1 METIKKIF
9 NPLYLVAILLAVFL
23 YNYSQKSTESSELFF
38 GFAEN
43 KETEINLDYPVK
55 VDKIM
60 VKPGDFIEA
69 GTRLAEL
76 TQITLSKEINDEQL
90 RINELTSE
98 FMTKKNDIESE
109 ISVLESEKN
118 QELKELDAEIAKLK
132 SERTFSESLSSGLK
146 TLEIKPGEAS
156 KELYESELKSLNEKM
171 ALINSN
177 YAAKISSKNL
187 RIEDEKGIYNAAVK
201 RHNSDVGFAE
211 EKMKKL
217 DLKSPSNALVGN
229 VHIKEGEYIQS
240 FKTMVTLYEPNPT
253 LVAGFVH
260 ESMIVDVEV
269 GDKFY
274 IRSALNQGN
283 GCTGVVT
290 GMGSRIVEIPER
302 LRKMPELKTYGR
314 EVLISIPADNKFLQK
329 EKVIISLE
337 NPNAGDKSSTA
348 QSTSK

>member
-1 METIKKIF
+1 METFKKIF
-9 NPLYLVAILLAVFL
+9 NPLYLVAIVLGLFL
-23 YNYSQKSTESSELFF
+23 YNYSQKSNESSELFF

-60 VKPGDFIEA
+60 VKPGDFIEG
-69 GTRLAEL
+69 GTQLAEL

-98 FMTKKNDIESE
+98 FTTRKNDIESE
-109 ISVLESEKN
+109 ISVLMSEKS
-118 QELKELDAEIAKLK
+118 QELKELDAEIEKLK
-132 SERTFSESLSSGLK
+132 AERKFSESLSSGLK
-146 TLEIKPGEAS
+146 TLKLEPSNESQVLFES
-156 KELYESELKSLNEKM
+156 KLATLKDKKS
-171 ALINSN
+171 LINSN
-177 YAAKISSKNL
+177 YSAKINSKNL
-187 RIEDEKGIYNAAVK
+187 RIEDEKGIYDAAVK

-211 EKMKKL
+211 EKIKKL

-260 ESMIVDVEV
+260 ESMIVDVNV

-274 IRSALNQGN
+274 IRSALNPTNQ
-283 GCTGVVT
+283 CTGVVT

-302 LRKMPELKTYGR
+302 LRKMPDLKTYGR
-314 EVLISIPADNKFLQK
+314 EVLISIPSDNKFLQK
-329 EKVIISLE
+329 EKVIISLDKPGE
-337 NPNAGDKSSTA
+337 DQKSSTA

>member
-1 METIKKIF
+1 MEVLKKII
-9 NPLYLVAILLAVFL
+9 NPLYLVAIVLGLFL
-23 YNYSQKSTESSELFF
+23 YNFSQKSSEASELFF

-43 KETEINLDYPVK
+43 KETEMNLDYPVK

-69 GTRLAEL
+69 GTQLAEL
-76 TQITLSKEINDEQL
+76 TQITLSKDINDEQL

-98 FMTKKNDIESE
+98 FMTRKNDIESE
-109 ISVLESEKN
+109 IAVLNSEKS
-118 QELKELDAEIAKLK
+118 QELKELDDEIQKLK
-132 SERTFSESLSSGLK
+132 AERKYNQSLSNGLK
-146 TLEIKPGEAS
+146 TLDIEPNQDAQQ
-156 KELYESELKSLNEKM
+156 LYESELAALNNRR

-177 YAAKISSKNL
+177 YAAKINSKNL

-274 IRSALNQGN
+274 IRSALNPEN
-283 GCTGVVT
+283 ECTGVVT

-314 EVLISIPADNKFLQK
+314 EVLISIPPDNKFLQK
-329 EKVIISLE
+329 EKVVISLE
-337 NPNAGDKSSTA
+337 KPSADKKSSTA
-348 QSTSK
+348 QTTSK

>member
-9 NPLYLVAILLAVFL
+9 NPLYLVALILAYFL
-23 YNYSQKSTESSELFF
+23 YSYSQKSTESSEMFF

-69 GTRLAEL
+69 GTQLAEL

-109 ISVLESEKN
+109 ISVLQSEMN
-118 QELKELDAEIAKLK
+118 QELKEIDAEIEKLK
-132 SERTFSESLSSGLK
+132 SERKFKESLSSGLK
-146 TLEIKPGEAS
+146 TIDIKPG
-156 KELYESELKSLNEKM
+156 LESQKVFDTELKTLNEKKD
-171 ALINSN
+171 LIKSN
-177 YAAKISSKNL
+177 YGTKISSKNL
-187 RIEDEKGIYNAAVK
+187 RIEDEKGIYNSAVK

-269 GDKFY
+269 GDKFF
-274 IRSALNQGN
+274 IRSALNQDHR
-283 GCTGVVT
+283 CTGVVT

-314 EVLISIPADNKFLQK
+314 EVLIAIPADNKFLQK

-337 NPNAGDKSSTA
+337 NPDEQDKSSTA
-348 QSTSK
+348 QTTSK

>member
-1 METIKKIF
+1 METLKKIF
-9 NPLYLVAILLAVFL
+9 NPLYLVAFLLGLFL
-23 YNYSQKSTESSELFF
+23 FNYSQKSSESSELFF

-69 GTRLAEL
+69 GTQLAEL
-76 TQITLSKEINDEQL
+76 TQINLSKDINDEQL

-98 FMTKKNDIESE
+98 FMTRKNDIESE
-109 ISVLESEKN
+109 ISVLESERS
-118 QELKELDAEIAKLK
+118 QDLKELEDEIQKLIAERKF
-132 SERTFSESLSSGLK
+132 TQSLSSGLK
-146 TLEIKPGEAS
+146 TLEIEPS
-156 KELYESELKSLNEKM
+156 KDSQSLYESELAALNDRK

-177 YAAKISSKNL
+177 YDARISSKNL
-187 RIEDEKGIYNAAVK
+187 RIDDEKGIYNSAVK
-201 RHNSDVGFAE
+201 RHKSDVGFAE
-211 EKMKKL
+211 EKIKKL

-260 ESMIVDVEV
+260 ESMIVDVKV

-274 IRSALNQGN
+274 VRSALNLKN

-302 LRKMPELKTYGR
+302 LRKMAELKTYGR
-314 EVLISIPADNKFLQK
+314 EVLISIPAENKFLQK
-329 EKVIISLE
+329 EKVVISL
-337 NPNAGDKSSTA
+337 NKPGKDQKSSTA
-348 QSTSK
+348 QTTSK

>member
-1 METIKKIF
+1 MEFFKKIL
-9 NPLYLVAILLAVFL
+9 NPLYLLAIVLAVFL
-23 YNYSQKSTESSELFF
+23 YNYSQKQTESSELFF

-43 KETEINLDYPVK
+43 KETEMNLDYPVK

-60 VKPGDFIEA
+60 VKPGDYISA
-69 GTRLAEL
+69 GTQLAEL
-76 TQITLSKEINDEQL
+76 TQITLSKDINDEQL

-98 FMTKKNDIESE
+98 FTTKKNDIESE
-109 ISVLESEKN
+109 IAVLMSRKD
-118 QELKELDAEIAKLK
+118 QELKEIDAEIEKMKA
-132 SERTFSESLSSGLK
+132 ERKFNESLSSGLQ
-146 TLEIKPGEAS
+146 TLDIKPSQES
-156 KELYESELKSLNEKM
+156 KQLFESELAALEDKK

-177 YAAKISSKNL
+177 YSALINSKNL
-187 RIEDEKGIYNAAVK
+187 RIEDEKGIYNAAVR
-201 RHNSDVGFAE
+201 RHKSDVGFAE
-211 EKMKKL
+211 EKIKKL

-260 ESMIVDVEV
+260 ETMIVDVNV

-274 IRSALNQGN
+274 IRSALNPNNQ
-283 GCTGVVT
+283 CTGVVT

-314 EVLISIPADNKFLQK
+314 EVLISIPPDNKFLQK
-329 EKVIISLE
+329 EKVIISL
-337 NPNAGDKSSTA
+337 DKPSDDKEGSTA
-348 QSTSK
+348 QSNK

>member
-1 METIKKIF
+1 METFKKIF
-9 NPLYLVAILLAVFL
+9 NPLYLVAILLALFL
-23 YNYSQKSTESSELFF
+23 FNYSQKSTESSELFF

-60 VKPGDFIEA
+60 VKPGDFIES
-69 GTRLAEL
+69 GTQLAEL

-98 FMTKKNDIESE
+98 FMTRKNDIESE
-109 ISVLESEKN
+109 ISVLESEKM
-118 QELKELDAEIAKLK
+118 EKLRDVDAEITKLK
-132 SERTFSESLSSGLK
+132 SERQFNENLSSGLK
-146 TLEIKPGEAS
+146 TLDVKPGEAS
-156 KELYESELKSLNEKM
+156 KELFETELSTLNQKKS
-171 ALINSN
+171 LINSN
-177 YAAKISSKNL
+177 YAAKINAKKL
-187 RIEDEKGIYNAAVK
+187 RIEDEKGIYNSAVK

-229 VHIKEGEYIQS
+229 VHIKEGEYVQS

-260 ESMIVDVEV
+260 ESMIVDVKV
-269 GDKFY
+269 GDQFY
-274 IRSALNQGN
+274 IRSALNPNNTCVGK
-283 GCTGVVT
+283 VT

-314 EVLISIPADNKFLQK
+314 EVLISIPVDNNFLQK

-337 NPNAGDKSSTA
+337 KPSEESSSSTA
-348 QSTSK
+348 QTNNK

>member
-1 METIKKIF
+1 METFKKIF
-9 NPLYLVAILLAVFL
+9 NPIYLLAIILGLVL
-23 YNYSQKSTESSELFF
+23 YSYSQKSNEASDLFF

-69 GTRLAEL
+69 GTRLVEL

-98 FMTKKNDIESE
+98 FETRKNDIESE
-109 ISVLESEKN
+109 MSVLETERK
-118 QELKELDAEIAKLK
+118 QELETVEADIAKLN
-132 SERTFSESLSSGLK
+132 SEQRYNESISAGLK
-146 TLEIKPGEAS
+146 TIEIEPNQAAKDI
-156 KELYESELKSLNEKM
+156 YESELQSLNEKRSLISRTYD
-171 ALINSN
+171 AKINS
-177 YAAKISSKNL
+177 KKL

-217 DLKSPSNALVGN
+217 NLESPSNALVGN

-260 ESMIVDVEV
+260 ESMIVNVEV

-274 IRSALNQGN
+274 IRSALNPN
-283 GCTGVVT
+283 SHCMGVVT

-302 LRKMPELKTYGR
+302 LRKMQTIKTYGR
-314 EVLISIPADNKFLQK
+314 EVLISIPSDNKFLQK

-337 NPNAGDKSSTA
+337 APILEEESTA
-348 QSTSK
+348 QNSDK

>member
-1 METIKKIF
+1 MEMFKKIL
-9 NPLYLVAILLAVFL
+9 NPLYLLAIILAVFL
-23 YNYSQKSTESSELFF
+23 YNYSQKQTESSELFF

-43 KETEINLDYPVK
+43 KETEMNLDYPVK

-60 VKPGDFIEA
+60 VKPGDYIAA
-69 GTRLAEL
+69 GTQLAEL
-76 TQITLSKEINDEQL
+76 TQITLSKDINDEQL

-98 FMTKKNDIESE
+98 FNTKKNDIESE
-109 ISVLESEKN
+109 ISVLMSQRS
-118 QELKELDAEIAKLK
+118 QELKEIDSEIEKLK
-132 SERTFSESLSSGLK
+132 AERKFSESLSSGLK
-146 TLEIKPGEAS
+146 TLEIAPSQESQLLFEA
-156 KELYESELKSLNEKM
+156 ELSALEDKKN
-171 ALINSN
+171 LINSN
-177 YAAKISSKNL
+177 YSTRISSKNL

-211 EKMKKL
+211 EKIKKL
-217 DLKSPSNALVGN
+217 DLKSPSNALIGN

-260 ESMIVDVEV
+260 ESMIVDVNV

-274 IRSALNQGN
+274 IRSALNPN
-283 GCTGVVT
+283 NECTGVVT

-302 LRKMPELKTYGR
+302 LRKMPEIKTYGR

-329 EKVIISLE
+329 EKVIISL
-337 NPNAGDKSSTA
+337 DKPSDDKTSSTA
-348 QSTSK
+348 QSNK

>member
-1 METIKKIF
+1 METLKKIF
-9 NPLYLVAILLAVFL
+9 NPLYLVAILLALFL
-23 YNYSQKSTESSELFF
+23 YNYSQKSSESSELFF

-69 GTRLAEL
+69 GTQLAEL
-76 TQITLSKEINDEQL
+76 TQITLSKDINDEQL

-98 FMTKKNDIESE
+98 FMTRKNDIESE
-109 ISVLESEKN
+109 ISVLESERS
-118 QELKELDAEIAKLK
+118 QELKKLEDEIQKLK
-132 SERTFSESLSSGLK
+132 AERKFSQSLSSGLK
-146 TLEIKPGEAS
+146 TLEIEPSQES
-156 KELYESELKSLNEKM
+156 QSLYESELAALNDRK
-171 ALINSN
+171 ALINGN
-177 YAAKISSKNL
+177 YTAKINSKNL
-187 RIEDEKGIYNAAVK
+187 RIEDEKGIYNSAVK

-260 ESMIVDVEV
+260 ESMIVDVAV

-274 IRSALNQGN
+274 IKSALNPNN

-302 LRKMPELKTYGR
+302 LRKMADLKTYGR
-314 EVLISIPADNKFLQK
+314 EILISIPSDNKFLQK
-329 EKVIISLE
+329 EKVIISLG
-337 NPNAGDKSSTA
+337 NPGTDKKSSTA
-348 QSTSK
+348 QTTSK

>member
-1 METIKKIF
+1 MEMFKKIL
-9 NPLYLVAILLAVFL
+9 NPLYLVAIILAVFL

-43 KETEINLDYPVK
+43 KETEMNLDYPVK

-69 GTRLAEL
+69 GTQLAEL
-76 TQITLSKEINDEQL
+76 TQITLSKDINDEQL

-98 FMTKKNDIESE
+98 FMTRKNDIESE
-109 ISVLESEKN
+109 ITVLESEKSAA
-118 QELKELDAEIAKLK
+118 LKNLEDEIEKLK
-132 SERTFSESLSSGLK
+132 AERTYSESLSSGLK
-146 TLEIKPGEAS
+146 TLEIEPSQES
-156 KELYESELKSLNEKM
+156 RSLYEAELASLNEKK
-171 ALINSN
+171 ALIQSN
-177 YAAKISSKNL
+177 YSAKINAKNL

-211 EKMKKL
+211 EKIKKL

-274 IRSALNQGN
+274 IRSALNPN
-283 GCTGVVT
+283 NICTGVVT

-302 LRKMPELKTYGR
+302 LRKMPTLKTYGR
-314 EVLISIPADNKFLQK
+314 EILISIPSDNKFLQK
-329 EKVIISLE
+329 EKVIISLDMPE
-337 NPNAGDKSSTA
+337 TDQKSSTA
-348 QSTSK
+348 QTTSK